1 LFDFTR
7 QAGFIVTIQHDEDG
21 LRLVATTPCSI
32 PAEAFAEAR
41 HIVDNRVETEKITLG
56 RPAQKICNRTSYRSC
71 HHRQPSCMMLSF
83 VIYFFVFIV
92 PKLPEIRD
100 WAEQGLAKEIAA
112 ENAYYCEKIGMKANT
127 QKYEQ
132 RLLDLGDF
140 RLKVENGISDEYDF

>member
-1 LFDFTR
+1 
-7 QAGFIVTIQHDEDG
+7 
-21 LRLVATTPCSI
+21 
-32 PAEAFAEAR
+32 
-41 HIVDNRVETEKITLG
+41 
-56 RPAQKICNRTSYRSC
+56 
-71 HHRQPSCMMLSF
+71 MMLSF

-92 PKLPEIRD
+92 PKLREIRD

-112 ENAYYCEKIGMKANT
+112 ENAYYCEKFGMKANT